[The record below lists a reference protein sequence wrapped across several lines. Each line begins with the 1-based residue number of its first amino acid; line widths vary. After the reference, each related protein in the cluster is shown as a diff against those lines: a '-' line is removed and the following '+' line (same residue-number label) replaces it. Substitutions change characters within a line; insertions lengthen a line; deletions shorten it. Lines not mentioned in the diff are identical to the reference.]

1 MKIAPARPFADRAT
15 RESKLARSG
24 AAHDSGPAG
33 RSPSMGC
40 FEDTPLSFI
49 DKGLMP
55 VIEHQRAGI
64 PATAILVISK
74 KLGLSVDTL
83 LLTLGLPRST
93 VKSRQASGKNLSAQE
108 AERMVRA
115 ARIFKRAAE
124 VFEGEEDAR
133 NWLKQP
139 SRALGGKAPLSFMDT
154 DAGYDVVDDELKRIE
169 YGIVV

>member
-1 MKIAPARPFADRAT
+1 MSVEVEKSPRPQPTYRF
-15 RESKLARSG
+15 KVYK
-24 AAHDSGPAG
+24 
-33 RSPSMGC
+33 
-40 FEDTPLSFI
+40 DTPLSFI

-64 PATAILVISK
+64 PAAAVQVISK
-74 KLGLSVDTL
+74 KLDLSVDMLLVTL
-83 LLTLGLPRST
+83 DLPRST
-93 VKSRQASGKNLSAQE
+93 IKSRQASGKNLSAQE

-139 SRALGGKAPLSFMDT
+139 SRALGGKAPLSYMDT

-169 YGIVV
+169 YGIVA

>member
-1 MKIAPARPFADRAT
+1 MSVEVEKSPRPQAT
-15 RESKLARSG
+15 YRFKVYK
-24 AAHDSGPAG
+24 
-33 RSPSMGC
+33 
-40 FEDTPLSFI
+40 DTPLSFI

-64 PATAILVISK
+64 PATAVLVISK
-74 KLGLSVDTL
+74 KLDLSVDTL
-83 LLTLGLPRST
+83 LLTLDLPRST

-124 VFEGEEDAR
+124 VFEGEQDAR

-169 YGIVV
+169 YGIVA